1 MILGSALGR
10 AGVWRRL
17 WEMSSQSPV
26 IRSSGRRVKE
36 SVELTVTVPIQTIR
50 GLLDDPKA

>member
-1 MILGSALGR
+1 VILGSALGG